1 MPLDKN
7 PSDRLFR
14 LNEIFNGR
22 FGANSAVSIKELEKK
37 LGVGRSILFQDFDKL
52 KALGAPLE
60 YSPSLR
66 GHRYTAVFPYA
77 DRILFTPDELAHL
90 RIGVELL
97 SKIHHLEGFQK
108 LPAVFQ
114 KIRRAIRKWSLE
126 EAPRKAIFFD
136 PLPKYEGGRHLAFFL
151 QAIENQWELT
161 FDYHAFHAE
170 KPKTVVF
177 DPYFLRHYDRRWYVG
192 GFSHDPSEGF
202 VRTFPLE
209 RIVGTPVQTG
219 YFHSK
224 PKDYNPDDYWKNI
237 YGITVP
243 PGEVPEDVELWF
255 SPDQGKYFL
264 TTPFFSPYKVLNTTK
279 EGIVVRLSL
288 IPNID
293 LVRKLGSYG
302 GEIKVLKPKKL
313 AEQLKNFH
321 QKGLEQYSF
330 KADQESLPD
339 SFV

>member
-1 MPLDKN
+1 MPATKN
-7 PSDRLFR
+7 PSDRMFR
-14 LNEIFNGR
+14 LNDIFNQR
-22 FGANSAVSIKELEKK
+22 FGADSAVSIAELEEQ
-37 LGVGRSILFQDFDKL
+37 LGVKRSVLFQDFEKL

-66 GHRYTAVFPYA
+66 GHRYTAIFPYA

-108 LPAVFQ
+108 LPTVFQ
-114 KIRRAIRKWSLE
+114 KIRRAIRKWSVE

-136 PLPKYEGGRHLAFFL
+136 PLPRYEGGKHLAFLL
-151 QAIENQWELT
+151 QAVEHQWQVT

-170 KPKTVVF
+170 QPKTVVF
-177 DPYFLRHYDRRWYVG
+177 DPYFLRHYDRRWYIG

-209 RIVGTPVQTG
+209 RIVGTPAQTG
-219 YFHSK
+219 YFYEK
-224 PKDYNPDDYWKNI
+224 PKDYHPDDYWKNI

-243 PGEVPEDVELWF
+243 ASGQVEDVELWF
-255 SPDQGKYFL
+255 SDKQAKYFL
-264 TTPFFSPYKVLNTTK
+264 TTPFFEPFKIQRHTA
-279 EGIVVRLSL
+279 EGLVVRLRL

-293 LVRKLGSYG
+293 LVRKLGSLG
-302 GEIKVLKPKKL
+302 ADVKVLKPAKL
-313 AEQLKNFH
+313 AEQVKDFH
-321 QKGLEQYSF
+321 QQAWNRYKDMDRGS
-330 KADQESLPD
+330 
-339 SFV
+339 